1 MILVHVC
8 GYPLIYA
15 YLFFR
20 RYREPLVILRNQELA
35 ASHIDQLAK
44 IRQLSEEDTVKLK
57 AEDCAR
63 NPPVDA
69 DTLGLPKYVQN
80 LIGGYEIRTYWFEIF
95 EMIRKVLLVGIPG
108 TFDKGGNMQLVWGLL
123 VCFVTAG
130 MYMAYAPFIVDSD
143 DKLQQ
148 LAQLQIFITLTAS
161 LGLRSVPQEP
171 IMVYTLTTFLA
182 IVPLLGIGMTMRTQ
196 LQGCLRFCKSTVAK
210 VRRCAEVL
218 LPRPINQ
225 RL

>member
-130 MYMAYAPFIVDSD
+130 MYMAYAPFIVDSETSCSSSHSCRSSSHSRRRSACAPCH
-143 DKLQQ
+143 KSRSWCTHSLPSSLSYRSSA
-148 LAQLQIFITLTAS
+148 LA
-161 LGLRSVPQEP
+161 
-171 IMVYTLTTFLA
+171 
-182 IVPLLGIGMTMRTQ
+182 
-196 LQGCLRFCKSTVAK
+196 
-210 VRRCAEVL
+210 
-218 LPRPINQ
+218 
-225 RL
+225 